1 MYLKR
6 IELHGFKSFAD
17 KVNVEFQPGITG
29 IVGPNGC
36 GKSNISDA
44 VNPTYSIRDI
54 SDAVRWVLGEQS
66 VKSLRGAN
74 MSDVIFA
81 GSEDRRA
88 QNLAEVTLV
97 FDNSDRFMKYDYN
110 EVEITRRLY
119 RMNNEAEYLINK
131 QSCRLKDIID
141 LIMDTGLGKDS
152 LSIISQGN
160 ISSFAD
166 NKPEERRGIFEDAA
180 GVSKYKKRKLESIRK
195 LERTNENLERIG
207 DIVVE
212 LEKQVGPLKRQKDKA
227 EKYLALKEKLTA
239 IEVNVL
245 INEITEAKKSLDEL
259 SKVIKDLNERQA
271 SLEADILLKESSND
285 EIKKKMFTLD
295 QEINALQS
303 KLLEAVSN
311 VSKLETAKVE
321 VDQKRKHAL
330 ETLSKENLKENI
342 ANMKAILSDVVN
354 EYNDRVERLDNT
366 QKELTTI
373 IGQQEERNKK
383 LLLLKNEIDQLSNN
397 INKNKSRKEILID
410 AIENKSNYHHGIK
423 TVLSLAKSN
432 KNIIGVLGDL
442 ITTDEGYELALSSAL
457 AGAIEFIVTTDDL
470 TARDAIKFLRDNKA
484 GRATFLPI
492 SAMKPRHVREEH
504 LVVCQTM
511 EGYLGLASDFVTY
524 EDEIAAVVLN
534 QLGNIIVAKDIDS
547 ANEISK
553 ATFSRYKVVS
563 LEGDVV
569 NVGGSLTGGSFNRQK
584 SSIVQ
589 KRELEQV
596 AVTLEQQEKEL
607 GLKRNEH
614 NGLDNEIKEV
624 SHALLQKQMAYAKLE
639 VVVQSKKEELI
650 KAKSEYESLADQSVE
665 LEEFASGKTESKLV
679 NQLNE
684 AIKYRDNLTEEI
696 KSKRELRMAY
706 VNQNEALDVELRE
719 YRNDLKEVQSEVN
732 TSAINATKLEAMLN
746 NHLARLN
753 DEYRMTYEYAVEHYL
768 DEIDVEQAKLEVY
781 ELRTNINRLGNV
793 NVDAIEEYQI
803 ISERYE
809 NMNTQRIDLIQ
820 AQDSIL
826 EAIKEMDEIMVERF
840 SETFEKINEEF
851 NHVFRS
857 LFGGGKARIKYT
869 DPTNILETGIDI
881 DVQPPGKA
889 VQNITLFSGG
899 EKALIAIS
907 CLFAILR
914 VRPIPMCIL
923 DEVEA
928 ALDIANVERFAKY
941 LREFSGTTQFIVVTH
956 REGTM
961 EECDL
966 LYGATMQQKGV
977 TKLVSVKLEEA
988 IDLTD
993 QS

>member
-6 IELHGFKSFAD
+6 IEIHGFKSFAD
-17 KVNVEFQPGITG
+17 KVDIEFQPGITG

-36 GKSNISDA
+36 GKSN
-44 VNPTYSIRDI
+44 I

-119 RMNNEAEYLINK
+119 RQNNEAEYLINK
-131 QSCRLKDIID
+131 QQCRLKDIVD

-195 LERTNENLERIG
+195 LERTKENLERIG
-207 DIVVE
+207 DIVAE

-227 EKYLALKEKLTA
+227 EKYLELKEKLTA
-239 IEVNVL
+239 VEVNVL
-245 INEITEAKKSLDEL
+245 VKEITEAKKSLDVL
-259 SKVIKDLNERQA
+259 SKEIKDLNEQQA
-271 SLEADILLKESSND
+271 SLDADILMKENSND
-285 EIKKKMFTLD
+285 DIKKKMYQLD
-295 QEINALQS
+295 QEVNSLQS

-321 VDQKRKHAL
+321 IDQKRKHAL
-330 ETLSKENLKENI
+330 QSASKENLQENI
-342 ANMKAILSDVVN
+342 ANMKAILSDIVN
-354 EYNDRVERLDNT
+354 EYNDRVERLNSTEQDLKQLTRDQDN
-366 QKELTTI
+366 
-373 IGQQEERNKK
+373 RNKR
-383 LLLLKNEIDQLSNN
+383 LTELKNELNQLSSQ
-397 INKNKSRKEILID
+397 INKNRSRKEILLD
-410 AIENKSNYHHGIK
+410 AIENKSNYHQSIK
-423 TVLSLAKSN
+423 TVLNLAKSN
-432 KNIIGVLGDL
+432 LNIIGVLGEL
-442 ITTDEGYELALSSAL
+442 ITTQKGYELAISSAL
-457 AGAIEFIVTTDDL
+457 GGAIEFVVTSDDQ
-470 TARDAIKFLRDNKA
+470 TARETIKFLRNNKA
-484 GRATFLPI
+484 GRATFLPV
-492 SAMKPRHVREEH
+492 STMKPRQIRLEH
-504 LVVCQTM
+504 LEVCNTM
-511 EGYLGLASDFVTY
+511 TGFLGVASDFITY
-524 EDEIAAVVLN
+524 DDKIGNVVLN
-534 QLGNIIVAKDIDS
+534 QLGNIIVAKDLET
-547 ANEISK
+547 ANAISK
-553 ATFSRYKVVS
+553 AVFARYRVVT
-563 LEGDVV
+563 LEGDIV
-569 NVGGSLTGGSFNRQK
+569 NVGGSLTGGSINQQR
-584 SSIVQ
+584 SSLVQ
-589 KRELEQV
+589 KRELEQL
-596 AVTLEQQEKEL
+596 AITLEQQETEFVK
-607 GLKRNEH
+607 KRKLH
-614 NGLDNEIKEV
+614 NALDNEIKDV
-624 SHALLQKQMAYAKLE
+624 SHILLQKQMAYAKLE

-650 KAKSEYESLADQSVE
+650 KTKTEYESLTEQSIE
-665 LEEFASGKTESKLV
+665 LDDFKSGKTENKLID
-679 NQLNE
+679 QLNE
-684 AIKYRDNLTEEI
+684 AIKYRDMLTEEI
-696 KSKRELRMAY
+696 KSKREMRMAY
-706 VNQNEALDVELRE
+706 ANENEALDVELRTI
-719 YRNDLKEVQSEVN
+719 RKDQKGIQN
-732 TSAINATKLEAMLN
+732 AINENTIKATKLETMLN
-746 NHLARLN
+746 NYLTRLN
-753 DEYRMTYEYAVEHYL
+753 DEYHMTYEYAVEQYQE
-768 DEIDVEQAKLEVY
+768 EINVEQAKEEVY
-781 ELRTNINRLGNV
+781 DLRTQIKRLGNV
-793 NVDAIEEYQI
+793 NLDAIEEYKV

-809 NMNTQRIDLIQ
+809 NMNTQRIDLLE
-820 AQDSIL
+820 AQDRIL
-826 EAIKEMDEIMVERF
+826 AAIKEMDEIMVTRF
-840 SETFEKINEEF
+840 SETFEKINVEF

-857 LFGGGKARIKYT
+857 LFGGGKAKIKYS

-889 VQNITLFSGG
+889 VQNISLFSGG

-914 VRPIPMCIL
+914 VKPIPMCIL

-941 LREFSGTTQFIVVTH
+941 LREFSSTTQFIVVTH

-988 IDLTD
+988 IDLSD
-993 QS
+993 PS

>member
-6 IELHGFKSFAD
+6 IEIHGFKSFAD
-17 KVNVEFQPGITG
+17 KVDIEFKPGITG

-36 GKSNISDA
+36 GKSN
-44 VNPTYSIRDI
+44 I

-119 RMNNEAEYLINK
+119 RQNNEAEYLINK
-131 QSCRLKDIID
+131 QQCRLKDIVD

-195 LERTNENLERIG
+195 LERTKENLERIG
-207 DIVVE
+207 DIVAE

-227 EKYLALKEKLTA
+227 EKYLELKEKLTA
-239 IEVNVL
+239 VEVNVL
-245 INEITEAKKSLDEL
+245 VKEITEAKKSLDVL
-259 SKVIKDLNERQA
+259 SKEIKDLNEQQA
-271 SLEADILLKESSND
+271 SLDADILMKENSND
-285 EIKKKMFTLD
+285 DIKKKMYQLD
-295 QEINALQS
+295 QEVNSLQS

-321 VDQKRKHAL
+321 IDQKRKHAL
-330 ETLSKENLKENI
+330 QSASKENLQENI
-342 ANMKAILSDVVN
+342 ANMKAILSDIVN
-354 EYNDRVERLDNT
+354 EYNDRVERLNSTEQDLK
-366 QKELTTI
+366 QLTRD
-373 IGQQEERNKK
+373 QENRNKR
-383 LLLLKNEIDQLSNN
+383 LTELKNELNQLSSQ
-397 INKNKSRKEILID
+397 INKNRSRKEILLD
-410 AIENKSNYHHGIK
+410 AIENKSNYHQSIK
-423 TVLSLAKSN
+423 TVLNLAKSN
-432 KNIIGVLGDL
+432 RNIIGVLGEL
-442 ITTDEGYELALSSAL
+442 ITTQKGYELAISSAL
-457 AGAIEFIVTTDDL
+457 GGAIEFVVTSDDQ
-470 TARDAIKFLRDNKA
+470 TARETIKFLRNNKA
-484 GRATFLPI
+484 GRATFLPV
-492 SAMKPRHVREEH
+492 STMKPRQIRLEH
-504 LVVCQTM
+504 LEVCNTM
-511 EGYLGLASDFVTY
+511 AGFLGVASDFITY
-524 EDEIAAVVLN
+524 DDKIGNVVLN
-534 QLGNIIVAKDIDS
+534 QLGNIIVAKDLET
-547 ANEISK
+547 ANAISK
-553 ATFSRYKVVS
+553 AVFARYRVVT
-563 LEGDVV
+563 LEGDIV
-569 NVGGSLTGGSFNRQK
+569 NVGGSLTGGSINQQR
-584 SSIVQ
+584 SSLVQ
-589 KRELEQV
+589 KRELEQL
-596 AVTLEQQEKEL
+596 AITLEQQETEFVK
-607 GLKRNEH
+607 KRKLH
-614 NGLDNEIKEV
+614 NALDNEIKDV
-624 SHALLQKQMAYAKLE
+624 SHILLQKQMAYAKLE

-650 KAKSEYESLADQSVE
+650 KTKTEYESLTEQSIE
-665 LEEFASGKTESKLV
+665 LDDFKSGKTENKLID
-679 NQLNE
+679 QLNE
-684 AIKYRDNLTEEI
+684 AIKYRDMLTEEI
-696 KSKRELRMAY
+696 KSKREMRMAY
-706 VNQNEALDVELRE
+706 ANENEALDVELRTI
-719 YRNDLKEVQSEVN
+719 RKDQKDIQN
-732 TSAINATKLEAMLN
+732 AINENTIKATKLETMLN
-746 NHLARLN
+746 NYLTRLN
-753 DEYRMTYEYAVEHYL
+753 DEYHMTYEYAVEQYQE
-768 DEIDVEQAKLEVY
+768 EINVEQAKEEVY
-781 ELRTNINRLGNV
+781 DLRTQIKRLGNV
-793 NVDAIEEYQI
+793 NLDAIEEYKV

-809 NMNTQRIDLIQ
+809 NMNTQRIDLLE
-820 AQDSIL
+820 AQDRIL
-826 EAIKEMDEIMVERF
+826 AAIKEMDEIMVTRF
-840 SETFEKINEEF
+840 SETFEKINVEF

-857 LFGGGKARIKYT
+857 LFGGGKAKIKYS

-889 VQNITLFSGG
+889 VQNISLFSGG

-914 VRPIPMCIL
+914 VKPIPMCIL

-941 LREFSGTTQFIVVTH
+941 LREFSSTTQFIVVTH

-988 IDLTD
+988 IDLSD
-993 QS
+993 PS

>member
-1 MYLKR
+1 MYLTR
-6 IELHGFKSFAD
+6 IEFNGFKSFAD

-36 GKSNISDA
+36 GKSN
-44 VNPTYSIRDI
+44 I

-212 LEKQVGPLKRQKDKA
+212 LEKQVGPLKRQNDKA

-366 QKELTTI
+366 QEELTTI

-584 SSIVQ
+584 SSIVK

-596 AVTLEQQEKEL
+596 AVTLEQQEK
-607 GLKRNEH
+607 G
-614 NGLDNEIKEV
+614 
-624 SHALLQKQMAYAKLE
+624 
-639 VVVQSKKEELI
+639 
-650 KAKSEYESLADQSVE
+650 AKSTMKTNLLLRLVIYAGALVATVLLLGTPAFVAAFIGISLV
-665 LEEFASGKTESKLV
+665 
-679 NQLNE
+679 
-684 AIKYRDNLTEEI
+684 R
-696 KSKRELRMAY
+696 
-706 VNQNEALDVELRE
+706 
-719 YRNDLKEVQSEVN
+719 
-732 TSAINATKLEAMLN
+732 
-746 NHLARLN
+746 
-753 DEYRMTYEYAVEHYL
+753 
-768 DEIDVEQAKLEVY
+768 
-781 ELRTNINRLGNV
+781 
-793 NVDAIEEYQI
+793 
-803 ISERYE
+803 
-809 NMNTQRIDLIQ
+809 
-820 AQDSIL
+820 
-826 EAIKEMDEIMVERF
+826 
-840 SETFEKINEEF
+840 
-851 NHVFRS
+851 
-857 LFGGGKARIKYT
+857 
-869 DPTNILETGIDI
+869 
-881 DVQPPGKA
+881 
-889 VQNITLFSGG
+889 
-899 EKALIAIS
+899 
-907 CLFAILR
+907 FAIQT
-914 VRPIPMCIL
+914 
-923 DEVEA
+923 DG
-928 ALDIANVERFAKY
+928 F
-941 LREFSGTTQFIVVTH
+941 FTFG
-956 REGTM
+956 
-961 EECDL
+961 
-966 LYGATMQQKGV
+966 YGKN
-977 TKLVSVKLEEA
+977 KK
-988 IDLTD
+988 
-993 QS
+993 

>member
-36 GKSNISDA
+36 GKSN
-44 VNPTYSIRDI
+44 I

-366 QKELTTI
+366 QEELTTI

-383 LLLLKNEIDQLSNN
+383 LLLLKNEIDQLS
-397 INKNKSRKEILID
+397 NKSRKEILID

>member
-44 VNPTYSIRDI
+44 V
-54 SDAVRWVLGEQS
+54 RWVLGEQS

-74 MSDVIFA
+74 MADVIFA

-88 QNLAEVTLV
+88 QNLAEVTLI

-119 RMNNEAEYLINK
+119 RHNNEAEYLINK
-131 QSCRLKDIID
+131 QQCRLKDIVD

-195 LERTNENLERIG
+195 LERTKENLERIG
-207 DIVVE
+207 DIVSE
-212 LEKQVGPLKRQKDKA
+212 LEKQVGPLKRQKEKA
-227 EKYLALKEKLTA
+227 EKYLDLKEKLTA

-245 INEITEAKKSLDEL
+245 VNEITESKKSLDEL
-259 SKVIKDLNERQA
+259 SKVIKDLNERQV
-271 SLEADILLKESSND
+271 SLEADILLKENRND
-285 EIKKKMFTLD
+285 EIKKKMFQLD
-295 QEINALQS
+295 QEVNVLQS

-311 VSKLETAKVE
+311 VSRLETAKVE

-366 QKELTTI
+366 QVELNEI
-373 IGQQEERNKK
+373 ISKQNDRNQR
-383 LLLLKNEIDQLSNN
+383 LANLKNEVEQLSNS
-397 INKNKSRKEILID
+397 INKNKSRKEVLID
-410 AIENKSNYHHGIK
+410 AVENKSNYHHGIK
-423 TVLSLAKSN
+423 TVLNLAKSN

-442 ITTDEGYELALSSAL
+442 ITTNEGYELALSSAL

-470 TARDAIKFLRDNKA
+470 TARDAIKFLRDNRA

-492 SAMKPRHVREEH
+492 SAMRPRKVREEH
-504 LVVCQTM
+504 MVVCNTID
-511 EGYLGLASDFVTY
+511 GYLGIASDFIEYDDKITN
-524 EDEIAAVVLN
+524 VVLN
-534 QLGNIIVAKDIDS
+534 QLGNIIVAKDIDC

-553 ATFSRYKVVS
+553 ATFARYKVVS
-563 LEGDVV
+563 LEGDVI

-584 SSIVQ
+584 SSLVQ

-596 AVTLEQQEKEL
+596 AITLEQQEKQIAA
-607 GLKRNEH
+607 KRNEF
-614 NGLDNEIKEV
+614 NSIDNEIKEV

-639 VVVQSKKEELI
+639 VVVQGKKEELI
-650 KAKSEYESLADQSVE
+650 KVKSQYESLADQSVE
-665 LEEFASGKTESKLV
+665 LEDFASGKTESKLV
-679 NQLNE
+679 NELNE

-696 KSKRELRMAY
+696 KSKRELRMSY

-719 YRNDLKEVQSEVN
+719 YRNDLKEVQVEVN
-732 TSAINATKLEAMLN
+732 TSAINATKLETMLN
-746 NHLARLN
+746 NHLTRLN
-753 DEYRMTYEYAVEHYL
+753 DEYRMTYEYAIEQYQ

-781 ELRTNINRLGNV
+781 ELRTKITRLGNV
-793 NVDAIEEYQI
+793 NIDAIEEYQQV
-803 ISERYE
+803 SERYE
-809 NMNTQRIDLIQ
+809 NMNSQRLDLIQ

-826 EAIKEMDEIMVERF
+826 EAINEMDEIMVERF
-840 SETFEKINEEF
+840 SSTFEKINIEF

-869 DPTNILETGIDI
+869 DPTNILETGVDI

-941 LREFSGTTQFIVVTH
+941 LKEFSGTTQFIVVTH

-961 EECDL
+961 EECNL

-988 IDLTD
+988 VELTD

>member
-6 IELHGFKSFAD
+6 IEIHGFKSFAD
-17 KVNVEFQPGITG
+17 KVDIEFQPGITG

-36 GKSNISDA
+36 GKSN
-44 VNPTYSIRDI
+44 I

-119 RMNNEAEYLINK
+119 RQNNEAEYLINK
-131 QSCRLKDIID
+131 QQCRLKDIVD

-195 LERTNENLERIG
+195 LERTKENLERIG
-207 DIVVE
+207 DIVAE

-227 EKYLALKEKLTA
+227 EKYLELKEKLTA
-239 IEVNVL
+239 VEVNVL
-245 INEITEAKKSLDEL
+245 VKEITEAKKSLDVL
-259 SKVIKDLNERQA
+259 SKEIKDLNEQQA
-271 SLEADILLKESSND
+271 SLDADILMKENSND
-285 EIKKKMFTLD
+285 DIKKKMYQLD
-295 QEINALQS
+295 QEVNSLQS

-321 VDQKRKHAL
+321 IDQKRKHAL
-330 ETLSKENLKENI
+330 QSASKENLQENI
-342 ANMKAILSDVVN
+342 ANMKAILSDIVN
-354 EYNDRVERLDNT
+354 EYNDRVERLNSTEQDLK
-366 QKELTTI
+366 QLTRD
-373 IGQQEERNKK
+373 QENRNKR
-383 LLLLKNEIDQLSNN
+383 LTELKNELNQLSSQ
-397 INKNKSRKEILID
+397 INKNRSRKEILLD
-410 AIENKSNYHHGIK
+410 TIENKSNYHQSIK
-423 TVLSLAKSN
+423 TVLNLAKSN
-432 KNIIGVLGDL
+432 RNIIGVLGEL
-442 ITTDEGYELALSSAL
+442 ITTQKGYELAISSAL
-457 AGAIEFIVTTDDL
+457 GGAIEFVVTSDDQ
-470 TARDAIKFLRDNKA
+470 TARETIKFLRNNKA
-484 GRATFLPI
+484 GRATFLPV
-492 SAMKPRHVREEH
+492 STMKPRQIRLEH
-504 LVVCQTM
+504 LEVCNTM
-511 EGYLGLASDFVTY
+511 AGFLGVASDFITY
-524 EDEIAAVVLN
+524 DDKIGNVVLN
-534 QLGNIIVAKDIDS
+534 QLGNIIVAKDLET
-547 ANEISK
+547 ANAISK
-553 ATFSRYKVVS
+553 AVFARYRVVT
-563 LEGDVV
+563 LEGDIV
-569 NVGGSLTGGSFNRQK
+569 NVGGSLTGGSINQQR
-584 SSIVQ
+584 SSLVQ
-589 KRELEQV
+589 KRELEQL
-596 AVTLEQQEKEL
+596 AITLEQQETEFVK
-607 GLKRNEH
+607 KRKLH
-614 NGLDNEIKEV
+614 NALDNEIKDV
-624 SHALLQKQMAYAKLE
+624 SHILLQKQMAYAKLE

-650 KAKSEYESLADQSVE
+650 KTKTEYESLTEQSIE
-665 LEEFASGKTESKLV
+665 LDDFKSGKTENKLID
-679 NQLNE
+679 QLNE
-684 AIKYRDNLTEEI
+684 AIKYRDMLTEEI
-696 KSKRELRMAY
+696 KSKREMRMAY
-706 VNQNEALDVELRE
+706 ANENEALDVELRTI
-719 YRNDLKEVQSEVN
+719 RKDQKDIQN
-732 TSAINATKLEAMLN
+732 AINDNTIKATKLETMLN
-746 NHLARLN
+746 NYLTRLN
-753 DEYRMTYEYAVEHYL
+753 DEYHMTYEYAVEQYQE
-768 DEIDVEQAKLEVY
+768 EINVEQAKEEVY
-781 ELRTNINRLGNV
+781 DLRTQIKRLGNV
-793 NVDAIEEYQI
+793 NLDAIEEYKV

-809 NMNTQRIDLIQ
+809 NMNTQRIDLLE
-820 AQDSIL
+820 AQDRIL
-826 EAIKEMDEIMVERF
+826 AAIKEMDEIMVTRF
-840 SETFEKINEEF
+840 SETFEKINVEF

-857 LFGGGKARIKYT
+857 LFGGGKAKIKYS

-889 VQNITLFSGG
+889 VQNISLFSGG

-914 VRPIPMCIL
+914 VKPIPMCIL

-941 LREFSGTTQFIVVTH
+941 LREFSSTTQFIVVTH

-988 IDLTD
+988 IDLSD
-993 QS
+993 PS

>member
-6 IELHGFKSFAD
+6 IEIHGFKSFAD
-17 KVNVEFQPGITG
+17 KVDIEFQPGITG

-36 GKSNISDA
+36 GKSN
-44 VNPTYSIRDI
+44 I

-119 RMNNEAEYLINK
+119 RQNNEAEYLINK
-131 QSCRLKDIID
+131 QQCRLKDIVD

-195 LERTNENLERIG
+195 LERTKENLERIG
-207 DIVVE
+207 DIVAE

-227 EKYLALKEKLTA
+227 EKYLELKEKLTA
-239 IEVNVL
+239 VEVNVL
-245 INEITEAKKSLDEL
+245 VKEITEAKKSLDVL
-259 SKVIKDLNERQA
+259 SKEIKNLNEQQA
-271 SLEADILLKESSND
+271 SLDADILMKENSND
-285 EIKKKMFTLD
+285 DIKKKMYQLD
-295 QEINALQS
+295 QEVNSLQS

-321 VDQKRKHAL
+321 IDQKRKHAL
-330 ETLSKENLKENI
+330 QSASKENLQENI
-342 ANMKAILSDVVN
+342 ANMKAILSDIVN
-354 EYNDRVERLDNT
+354 EYNDRVERLNSTEQDLK
-366 QKELTTI
+366 QLTRD
-373 IGQQEERNKK
+373 QENRNKR
-383 LLLLKNEIDQLSNN
+383 LTELKNELNQLSSQ
-397 INKNKSRKEILID
+397 INKNRSRKEILLD
-410 AIENKSNYHHGIK
+410 AIENKSNYHQSIK
-423 TVLSLAKSN
+423 TVLNLAKSN
-432 KNIIGVLGDL
+432 RNIIGVLGEL
-442 ITTDEGYELALSSAL
+442 ITTQKGYELAISSAL
-457 AGAIEFIVTTDDL
+457 GGAIEFVVTSDDQ
-470 TARDAIKFLRDNKA
+470 TARETIKFLRNNKA
-484 GRATFLPI
+484 GRATFLPV
-492 SAMKPRHVREEH
+492 STMKPRQIRLEH
-504 LVVCQTM
+504 LEVCNTM
-511 EGYLGLASDFVTY
+511 AGFLGVASDFITY
-524 EDEIAAVVLN
+524 DDKIGNVVLN
-534 QLGNIIVAKDIDS
+534 QLGNIIVAKDLET
-547 ANEISK
+547 ANAISK
-553 ATFSRYKVVS
+553 AVFARYRVVT
-563 LEGDVV
+563 LEGDIV
-569 NVGGSLTGGSFNRQK
+569 NVGGSLTGGSINQQR
-584 SSIVQ
+584 SSLVQ
-589 KRELEQV
+589 KRELEQL
-596 AVTLEQQEKEL
+596 AITLEQQETEFVK
-607 GLKRNEH
+607 KRKLH
-614 NGLDNEIKEV
+614 NALDNEIKDV
-624 SHALLQKQMAYAKLE
+624 SHILLQKQMAYAKLE

-650 KAKSEYESLADQSVE
+650 KTKTEYESLTEQSIE
-665 LEEFASGKTESKLV
+665 LDDFKSGKTENKLID
-679 NQLNE
+679 QLNE
-684 AIKYRDNLTEEI
+684 AIKYRDMLTEEI
-696 KSKRELRMAY
+696 KSKREMRMAY
-706 VNQNEALDVELRE
+706 ANENEALDVELRTI
-719 YRNDLKEVQSEVN
+719 RKDQKDIQN
-732 TSAINATKLEAMLN
+732 AINENTIKATKLETMLN
-746 NHLARLN
+746 NYLTRLN
-753 DEYRMTYEYAVEHYL
+753 DEYHMTYEYAVEQYQE
-768 DEIDVEQAKLEVY
+768 EINVEQAKEEVY
-781 ELRTNINRLGNV
+781 DLRTQIKRLGNV
-793 NVDAIEEYQI
+793 NLDAIEEYKV

-809 NMNTQRIDLIQ
+809 NINTQRIDLLE
-820 AQDSIL
+820 AQDRIL
-826 EAIKEMDEIMVERF
+826 AAIKEMDEIMVTRF
-840 SETFEKINEEF
+840 SETFEKINVEF

-857 LFGGGKARIKYT
+857 LFGGGKAKIKYS

-889 VQNITLFSGG
+889 VQNISLFSGG

-914 VRPIPMCIL
+914 VKPIPMCIL

-941 LREFSGTTQFIVVTH
+941 LREFSSTTQFIVVTH

-988 IDLTD
+988 IDLSD
-993 QS
+993 PS

>member
-6 IELHGFKSFAD
+6 IEIHGFKSFAD
-17 KVNVEFQPGITG
+17 KVDIEFQPGITG

-36 GKSNISDA
+36 GKSN
-44 VNPTYSIRDI
+44 I

-119 RMNNEAEYLINK
+119 RQNNEAEYLINK
-131 QSCRLKDIID
+131 QQCRLKDIVD

-195 LERTNENLERIG
+195 LERTKENLERIG
-207 DIVVE
+207 DIVAE

-227 EKYLALKEKLTA
+227 EKYLELKEKLTA
-239 IEVNVL
+239 VEVNVL
-245 INEITEAKKSLDEL
+245 VKEITEAKKSLDVL
-259 SKVIKDLNERQA
+259 SKEIKDLNEQQA
-271 SLEADILLKESSND
+271 SLDADILMKENSND
-285 EIKKKMFTLD
+285 DIKKKMYQLD
-295 QEINALQS
+295 QEVNSLQS

-321 VDQKRKHAL
+321 IDQKRKHAL
-330 ETLSKENLKENI
+330 QSASKENLQENI
-342 ANMKAILSDVVN
+342 ANMKAILSDIVN
-354 EYNDRVERLDNT
+354 EYNDRVERLNSTEQDLKQLTRDQDN
-366 QKELTTI
+366 
-373 IGQQEERNKK
+373 RNKR
-383 LLLLKNEIDQLSNN
+383 LTELKNELNQLSSQ
-397 INKNKSRKEILID
+397 INKNRSRKEILLD
-410 AIENKSNYHHGIK
+410 AIENKSNYHQSIK
-423 TVLSLAKSN
+423 TVLNLAKSN
-432 KNIIGVLGDL
+432 RNIIGVLGEL
-442 ITTDEGYELALSSAL
+442 ITTQKGYELAISSAL
-457 AGAIEFIVTTDDL
+457 GGAIEFVVTSDDQ
-470 TARDAIKFLRDNKA
+470 TARETIKFLRNNKA
-484 GRATFLPI
+484 GRATFLPV
-492 SAMKPRHVREEH
+492 STMKPRQIRLEH
-504 LVVCQTM
+504 LEVCNTM
-511 EGYLGLASDFVTY
+511 TGFLGVASDFITY
-524 EDEIAAVVLN
+524 DDKIGNVVLN
-534 QLGNIIVAKDIDS
+534 QLGNIIVAKDLET
-547 ANEISK
+547 ANAISK
-553 ATFSRYKVVS
+553 AVFARYRVVT
-563 LEGDVV
+563 LEGDIV
-569 NVGGSLTGGSFNRQK
+569 NVGGSLTGGSINQQR
-584 SSIVQ
+584 SSLVQ
-589 KRELEQV
+589 KRELEQL
-596 AVTLEQQEKEL
+596 AITLEQQETEFVK
-607 GLKRNEH
+607 KRKLH
-614 NGLDNEIKEV
+614 NALDNEIKDV
-624 SHALLQKQMAYAKLE
+624 SHILLQKQMAYAKLE

-650 KAKSEYESLADQSVE
+650 KTKTEYESLTEQSIE
-665 LEEFASGKTESKLV
+665 LDDFKSGKTENKLID
-679 NQLNE
+679 QLNE
-684 AIKYRDNLTEEI
+684 AIKYRDMLTEEI
-696 KSKRELRMAY
+696 KSKREMRMAY
-706 VNQNEALDVELRE
+706 ANENEALDVELRTI
-719 YRNDLKEVQSEVN
+719 RKDQKGIQN
-732 TSAINATKLEAMLN
+732 AINENTIKATKLETMLN
-746 NHLARLN
+746 NYLTRLN
-753 DEYRMTYEYAVEHYL
+753 DEYHMTYEYAVEQYQE
-768 DEIDVEQAKLEVY
+768 EINVEQAKEEVY
-781 ELRTNINRLGNV
+781 DLRTQIKRLGNV
-793 NVDAIEEYQI
+793 NLDAIEEYKV

-809 NMNTQRIDLIQ
+809 NMNTQRIDLLE
-820 AQDSIL
+820 AQDRIL
-826 EAIKEMDEIMVERF
+826 AAIKEMDEIMVTRF
-840 SETFEKINEEF
+840 SETFEKINVEF

-857 LFGGGKARIKYT
+857 LFGGGKAKIKYS

-889 VQNITLFSGG
+889 VQNISLFSGG

-914 VRPIPMCIL
+914 VKPIPMCIL

-941 LREFSGTTQFIVVTH
+941 LREFSSTTQFIVVTH

-988 IDLTD
+988 IDLSD
-993 QS
+993 PS

>member
-44 VNPTYSIRDI
+44 V
-54 SDAVRWVLGEQS
+54 RWVLGEQS

-88 QNLAEVTLV
+88 QNVAEVTLV

-119 RMNNEAEYLINK
+119 RQNNEAEYLINK
-131 QSCRLKDIID
+131 QQCRLKDIVD

-195 LERTNENLERIG
+195 LERTKENLERIG
-207 DIVVE
+207 DIVAE
-212 LEKQVGPLKRQKDKA
+212 LEKQVGPLKRQKEKA
-227 EKYLALKEKLTA
+227 EKYLALKEELTA

-245 INEITEAKKSLDEL
+245 VNEITEAKKSLDEL
-259 SKVIKDLNERQA
+259 SKVIKDLNERQV
-271 SLEADILLKESSND
+271 SLEADILLKENSND
-285 EIKKKMFTLD
+285 EIKKKMFSLD
-295 QEINALQS
+295 QEVNVLQS

-311 VSKLETAKVE
+311 VSELETTKVE

-366 QKELTTI
+366 QVELTDI
-373 IGQQEERNKK
+373 INQQEARNKR
-383 LLLLKNEIDQLSNN
+383 LVSLKNELDQLSNS
-397 INKNKSRKEILID
+397 INKNKSRKEVLID
-410 AIENKSNYHHGIK
+410 AVENKSNYHHGIK

-442 ITTDEGYELALSSAL
+442 ITTNEGYELAMSSAL

-470 TARDAIKFLRDNKA
+470 TARDAIRFLRDNKA

-492 SAMKPRHVREEH
+492 SAMKPRHVRDEH
-504 LVVCQTM
+504 VSVCDTM
-511 EGYLGLASDFVTY
+511 EGYLGIASEFIKYD
-524 EDEIAAVVLN
+524 DKISNVVLN
-534 QLGNIIVAKDIDS
+534 QLGNIIVAKNIDS
-547 ANEISK
+547 ANAISK
-553 ATFSRYKVVS
+553 ATFARYKVVS
-563 LEGDVV
+563 LEGDIV

-584 SSIVQ
+584 SSLVQ

-596 AVTLEQQEKEL
+596 AITLQQQEKDL
-607 GLKRNEH
+607 AAKRNEY
-614 NGLDNEIKEV
+614 NALDNEIKEV

-650 KAKSEYESLADQSVE
+650 KAKSEYESLADQNIE

-696 KSKRELRMAY
+696 KSKRELRMSY

-732 TSAINATKLEAMLN
+732 VSAINATKLETMLN
-746 NHLARLN
+746 NHLTRLN
-753 DEYRMTYEYAVEHYL
+753 DEYRMTYEYAVEQYQ

-781 ELRTNINRLGNV
+781 ELRTKITRLGNV
-793 NVDAIEEYQI
+793 NVDAIEEYQT

-809 NMNTQRIDLIQ
+809 NMNTQRLDLIQ

-840 SETFEKINEEF
+840 SETFEKINLEF

-857 LFGGGKARIKYT
+857 LFGGGKAKIKYT

-941 LREFSGTTQFIVVTH
+941 LKEFSGMTQFIVVTH

-988 IDLTD
+988 VELTD

>member
-36 GKSNISDA
+36 GKSN
-44 VNPTYSIRDI
+44 I

-119 RMNNEAEYLINK
+119 RQNNEAEYLINK
-131 QSCRLKDIID
+131 QQCRLKDIVD
-141 LIMDTGLGKDS
+141 LIMDTGLGRDS

-166 NKPEERRGIFEDAA
+166 SKPEERRGIFEDAA

-195 LERTNENLERIG
+195 LERTKENLERIG
-207 DIVVE
+207 DIVAE
-212 LEKQVGPLKRQKDKA
+212 LEKQVGPLKRQKEKA
-227 EKYLALKEKLTA
+227 EKYLSLKEKLTS

-245 INEITEAKKSLDEL
+245 ISEISEAKKLLDEL
-259 SKVIKDLNERQA
+259 SRTIKDLNERQV
-271 SLEADILLKESSND
+271 SLETDIQLKENSND
-285 EIKKKMFTLD
+285 EIKKKMFVLD
-295 QEINALQS
+295 QEVNVLQT

-330 ETLSKENLKENI
+330 ETLSKENLQENI
-342 ANMKAILSDVVN
+342 ANMKAILSDIVN
-354 EYNDRVERLDNT
+354 EYNDRVERFEST
-366 QKELTTI
+366 EKELNEVI
-373 IGQQEERNKK
+373 ENQDNRNKRLVK
-383 LLLLKNEIDQLSNN
+383 IKGEIETLTRE
-397 INKNKSRKEILID
+397 INKNKSRKEVLID
-410 AIENKSNYHHGIK
+410 AVENKSNYHHGIK
-423 TVLSLAKSN
+423 TVLSLANSN

-442 ITTDEGYELALSSAL
+442 IATQEGYELAISSAL
-457 AGAIEFIVTTDDL
+457 AGAIEFIVTTDDI
-470 TARDAIKFLRDNKA
+470 TARETIKFLRDNKA
-484 GRATFLPI
+484 GRATFLPV
-492 SAMKPRHVREEH
+492 SNMKPRNVRQEH
-504 LVVCQTM
+504 LIVSQTM
-511 EGYLGLASDFVTY
+511 EGYLGIASDFVSY
-524 EDEIAAVVLN
+524 DEKISSVVLN
-534 QLGNIIVAKDIDS
+534 QLGNIIIVKDIDA

-553 ATFSRYKVVS
+553 ATFARYKIVS
-563 LEGDVV
+563 LDGDVV
-569 NVGGSLTGGSFNRQK
+569 NVGGSLTGGSFNRRK
-584 SSIVQ
+584 SSLIQ
-589 KRELEQV
+589 KRELEEV
-596 AVTLEQQEKEL
+596 VVILEQQEQEYAR
-607 GLKRNEH
+607 KRNEH
-614 NGLDNEIKEV
+614 NALDNEIKEI

-639 VVVQSKKEELI
+639 VVVQGKREELI
-650 KAKSEYESLADQSVE
+650 KAKSQYESLADQSVE
-665 LEEFASGKTESKLV
+665 LEDFASGKTESKLI
-679 NQLNE
+679 NQLNK
-684 AIKYRDNLTEEI
+684 AIKYRDDLTEEI

-706 VNQNEALDVELRE
+706 VNQNEALEVELRE
-719 YRNDLKEVQSEVN
+719 YRKDFKDIQSEVN
-732 TSAINATKLEAMLN
+732 TSAIKATKLETMLT
-746 NHLARLN
+746 NHLTRLN
-753 DEYRMTYEYAVEHYL
+753 DEYRMTYEYAIEQYL

-781 ELRTNINRLGNV
+781 ELRTKISRLGNV
-793 NVDAIEEYQI
+793 NIDAIEEYKTV
-803 ISERYE
+803 SERYE
-809 NMNTQRIDLIQ
+809 NMYRQRIDLIQ

-840 SETFEKINEEF
+840 SKTFEKINIEF
-851 NHVFRS
+851 NTVFRS
-857 LFGGGKARIKYT
+857 LFGGGKAKIKYT

-941 LREFSGTTQFIVVTH
+941 LKEFSGTTQFIVVTH

-993 QS
+993 PS

>member
-6 IELHGFKSFAD
+6 IEIHGFKSFAD
-17 KVNVEFQPGITG
+17 KVDIEFQPGITG

-36 GKSNISDA
+36 GKSN
-44 VNPTYSIRDI
+44 I

-119 RMNNEAEYLINK
+119 RQNNEAEYLINK
-131 QSCRLKDIID
+131 QQCRLKDIVD

-195 LERTNENLERIG
+195 LERTKENLERIG
-207 DIVVE
+207 DIVAE

-227 EKYLALKEKLTA
+227 EKYLELKEKLTA
-239 IEVNVL
+239 VEVNVL
-245 INEITEAKKSLDEL
+245 VKEITEAKKSLDVL
-259 SKVIKDLNERQA
+259 SKEIKDLNEQQA
-271 SLEADILLKESSND
+271 SLDADILMKENSND
-285 EIKKKMFTLD
+285 YIKKKMYQLD
-295 QEINALQS
+295 QEVNSLQS

-321 VDQKRKHAL
+321 IDQKRKHAL
-330 ETLSKENLKENI
+330 QSASKENLQENI
-342 ANMKAILSDVVN
+342 ANMKAILSDIVN
-354 EYNDRVERLDNT
+354 EYNDRVERLNSTEQDLK
-366 QKELTTI
+366 QLTRD
-373 IGQQEERNKK
+373 QENRNKR
-383 LLLLKNEIDQLSNN
+383 LTELKNELNQLSSQ
-397 INKNKSRKEILID
+397 INKNRSRKEILLD
-410 AIENKSNYHHGIK
+410 AIENKSNYHQSIK
-423 TVLSLAKSN
+423 TVLNLAKSN
-432 KNIIGVLGDL
+432 RNIIGVLGEL
-442 ITTDEGYELALSSAL
+442 ITTQKDYELAISSAL
-457 AGAIEFIVTTDDL
+457 GGAIEFVVTSDDQ
-470 TARDAIKFLRDNKA
+470 TARETIKFLRNNKA
-484 GRATFLPI
+484 GRATFLPV
-492 SAMKPRHVREEH
+492 STMKPRQIRLEH
-504 LVVCQTM
+504 LEVCNTM
-511 EGYLGLASDFVTY
+511 AGFLGVASDFITY
-524 EDEIAAVVLN
+524 DDKIGNVVLN
-534 QLGNIIVAKDIDS
+534 QLGNIIVAKDLET
-547 ANEISK
+547 ANAISK
-553 ATFSRYKVVS
+553 AVFARYRVVT
-563 LEGDVV
+563 LEGDIV
-569 NVGGSLTGGSFNRQK
+569 NVGGSLTGGSINQQR
-584 SSIVQ
+584 SSLVQ
-589 KRELEQV
+589 KRELEQL
-596 AVTLEQQEKEL
+596 AITLEQQETEFVK
-607 GLKRNEH
+607 KRKLH
-614 NGLDNEIKEV
+614 NALDNEIKDV
-624 SHALLQKQMAYAKLE
+624 SHILLQKQMAYAKLE

-650 KAKSEYESLADQSVE
+650 KTKTEYESLTEQSIE
-665 LEEFASGKTESKLV
+665 LDDFKSGKTENKLID
-679 NQLNE
+679 QLNE
-684 AIKYRDNLTEEI
+684 AIKYRDMLTEEI
-696 KSKRELRMAY
+696 KSKREMRMAY
-706 VNQNEALDVELRE
+706 ANENEALDVELRTI
-719 YRNDLKEVQSEVN
+719 RKDQKDIQN
-732 TSAINATKLEAMLN
+732 AINENTIKATKLETMLN
-746 NHLARLN
+746 NYLTRLN
-753 DEYRMTYEYAVEHYL
+753 DEYHMTYEYAVEQYQE
-768 DEIDVEQAKLEVY
+768 EINVEQAKEEVY
-781 ELRTNINRLGNV
+781 DLRTQIKRLGNV
-793 NVDAIEEYQI
+793 NLDAIEEYKV

-809 NMNTQRIDLIQ
+809 NMNTQRIDLLE
-820 AQDSIL
+820 AQDRIL
-826 EAIKEMDEIMVERF
+826 AAIKEMDEIMVTRF
-840 SETFEKINEEF
+840 SETFEKINVEF

-857 LFGGGKARIKYT
+857 LFGGGKAKIKYS

-889 VQNITLFSGG
+889 VQNISLFSGG

-914 VRPIPMCIL
+914 VKPIPMCIL

-941 LREFSGTTQFIVVTH
+941 LREFSSTTQFIVVTH

-988 IDLTD
+988 IDLSD
-993 QS
+993 PS

>member
-17 KVNVEFQPGITG
+17 KVNIEFQPGITG

-44 VNPTYSIRDI
+44 V
-54 SDAVRWVLGEQS
+54 RWVLGEQS
-66 VKSLRGAN
+66 VKSLRGSN
-74 MSDVIFA
+74 MTDVIFA

-119 RMNNEAEYLINK
+119 RQNNEAEYLINK
-131 QSCRLKDIID
+131 QQCRLKDIVD
-141 LIMDTGLGKDS
+141 LIMDTGLGRDS

-166 NKPEERRGIFEDAA
+166 SKPEERRGIFEEAA

-195 LERTNENLERIG
+195 LERTKENLERIG

-212 LEKQVGPLKRQKDKA
+212 LEKQVGPLKRQKEKA
-227 EKYLALKEKLTA
+227 EKYLTLKERLTS

-245 INEITEAKKSLDEL
+245 IHEISNAKKSLDEF
-259 SKVIKDLNERQA
+259 SKSIKDLNERQV
-271 SLEADILLKESSND
+271 SLETDIQLKEDSND
-285 EIKKKMFTLD
+285 KIKKKMFVLD
-295 QEINALQS
+295 QEINVLQT

-321 VDQKRKHAL
+321 IDQKRKHAL
-330 ETLSKENLKENI
+330 ETLSKENLQESI
-342 ANMKAILSDVVN
+342 ANMKAILSDIVN
-354 EYNDRVERLDNT
+354 EYNDRVERLENT
-366 QKELTTI
+366 EKELNKI
-373 IGQQEERNKK
+373 IENQENRNDRLTK
-383 LLLLKNEIDQLSNN
+383 LKEDIDYLTSE
-397 INKNKSRKEILID
+397 INKNKSKKEILID
-410 AIENKSNYHHGIK
+410 AVENKSNYHHGIK
-423 TVLSLAKSN
+423 TVLALAKSN

-442 ITTDEGYELALSSAL
+442 ITTNEGYELAISSAL

-470 TARDAIKFLRDNKA
+470 TARDTIKFLRDNKA
-484 GRATFLPI
+484 GRATFLPVNT
-492 SAMKPRHVREEH
+492 MKPRSVREEH
-504 LVVCQTM
+504 LIVSKTM
-511 EGYLGLASDFVTY
+511 DGYLGLASDFVSY
-524 EDEIAAVVLN
+524 DDKIESVVLN
-534 QLGNIIVAKDIDS
+534 QLGNIIIAKDIDC

-553 ATFSRYKVVS
+553 ATFARYKIVS
-563 LEGDVV
+563 LDGDIV

-584 SSIVQ
+584 SSLVQ
-589 KRELEQV
+589 KRELEEV
-596 AVTLEQQEKEL
+596 AITLENQEKDYAK
-607 GLKRNEH
+607 KRNEY
-614 NGLDNEIKEV
+614 NVLDNEIKEI

-639 VVVQSKKEELI
+639 VVVQGKREELI

-665 LEEFASGKTESKLV
+665 LEDFATGKTESKLI

-684 AIKYRDNLTEEI
+684 AVKYRDDLTEEI
-696 KSKRELRMAY
+696 KSKRELRMSY
-706 VNQNEALDVELRE
+706 VNQNEALEVELRE
-719 YRNDLKEVQSEVN
+719 YRKDLKEVQSEVN
-732 TSAINATKLEAMLN
+732 ANAIKATKLETLLS
-746 NHLARLN
+746 NHLTRLN
-753 DEYRMTYEYAVEHYL
+753 DEYRMTYEYAVEQYQE
-768 DEIDVEQAKLEVY
+768 EIDVEQAKLEVY
-781 ELRTNINRLGNV
+781 ELRTKISRLGNV
-793 NVDAIEEYQI
+793 NLDAIEEYKTV
-803 ISERYE
+803 SERYE
-809 NMNTQRIDLIQ
+809 NMNRQRIDLLQ

-826 EAIKEMDEIMVERF
+826 EAIKEMDEIMIERF

-851 NHVFRS
+851 NTVFRS
-857 LFGGGKARIKYT
+857 LFGGGKAKIKYS

-889 VQNITLFSGG
+889 VQNISLFSGG

-941 LREFSGTTQFIVVTH
+941 LKEFSGTTQFIVVTH

-988 IDLTD
+988 IDLSD
-993 QS
+993 PS

>member
-6 IELHGFKSFAD
+6 IEIHGFKSFAD
-17 KVNVEFQPGITG
+17 KVDIEFQPGITG

-36 GKSNISDA
+36 GKSN
-44 VNPTYSIRDI
+44 I

-119 RMNNEAEYLINK
+119 RQNNEAEYLINK
-131 QSCRLKDIID
+131 QQCRLKDIVD

-195 LERTNENLERIG
+195 LERTKENLERIG
-207 DIVVE
+207 DIVAE

-227 EKYLALKEKLTA
+227 EKYLELKEKLTA
-239 IEVNVL
+239 VEVNVL
-245 INEITEAKKSLDEL
+245 VKEITEAKKSLDVL
-259 SKVIKDLNERQA
+259 SKEIKDLNEQQA
-271 SLEADILLKESSND
+271 SLDADILMKENSND
-285 EIKKKMFTLD
+285 DIKKKMYQLD
-295 QEINALQS
+295 QEVNSLQS

-321 VDQKRKHAL
+321 IDQKRKHAL
-330 ETLSKENLKENI
+330 QSASKENLQENI
-342 ANMKAILSDVVN
+342 ANMKAILSDIVN
-354 EYNDRVERLDNT
+354 EYNDRVERLNSTEQDLK
-366 QKELTTI
+366 QLTRD
-373 IGQQEERNKK
+373 QENRNKR
-383 LLLLKNEIDQLSNN
+383 LTELKNELNQLSSQ
-397 INKNKSRKEILID
+397 INKNRSRKEILLD
-410 AIENKSNYHHGIK
+410 AIENKSNYHQSIK
-423 TVLSLAKSN
+423 TVLNLAKSN
-432 KNIIGVLGDL
+432 RNIIGVLGEL
-442 ITTDEGYELALSSAL
+442 ITTQKGYELAISSAL
-457 AGAIEFIVTTDDL
+457 GGAIEFVVTSDDQ
-470 TARDAIKFLRDNKA
+470 TARETIKFLRNNKA
-484 GRATFLPI
+484 GRATFLPV
-492 SAMKPRHVREEH
+492 STMKPRQIRLEH
-504 LVVCQTM
+504 LEVCNTM
-511 EGYLGLASDFVTY
+511 AGFLGVASDFITY
-524 EDEIAAVVLN
+524 DDKIGNVVLN
-534 QLGNIIVAKDIDS
+534 QLGNIIVAKDLET
-547 ANEISK
+547 ANAISK
-553 ATFSRYKVVS
+553 AVFARYRVVT
-563 LEGDVV
+563 LEGDIV
-569 NVGGSLTGGSFNRQK
+569 NVGGSLTGGSINQQR
-584 SSIVQ
+584 SSLVQ
-589 KRELEQV
+589 KRELEQL
-596 AVTLEQQEKEL
+596 AITLEQQEIEFVK
-607 GLKRNEH
+607 KRKLH
-614 NGLDNEIKEV
+614 NALDNEIKDV
-624 SHALLQKQMAYAKLE
+624 SHILLQKQMAYAKLE

-650 KAKSEYESLADQSVE
+650 KTKTEYESLTEQSIE
-665 LEEFASGKTESKLV
+665 LDDFKSGKTENKLID
-679 NQLNE
+679 QLNE
-684 AIKYRDNLTEEI
+684 AIKYRDMLTEEI
-696 KSKRELRMAY
+696 KSKREMRMAY
-706 VNQNEALDVELRE
+706 ANENEALDVELRTI
-719 YRNDLKEVQSEVN
+719 RKDQKDIQN
-732 TSAINATKLEAMLN
+732 AINENTIKATKLETMLN
-746 NHLARLN
+746 NYLTRLN
-753 DEYRMTYEYAVEHYL
+753 DEYHMTYEYAVEQYQE
-768 DEIDVEQAKLEVY
+768 EINVEQAKEEVY
-781 ELRTNINRLGNV
+781 DLRTQIKRLGNV
-793 NVDAIEEYQI
+793 NLDAIEEYKV

-809 NMNTQRIDLIQ
+809 NMNTQRIDLLE
-820 AQDSIL
+820 AQDRIL
-826 EAIKEMDEIMVERF
+826 AAIKEMDEIMVTRF
-840 SETFEKINEEF
+840 SETFEKINVEF

-857 LFGGGKARIKYT
+857 LFGGGKAKIKYS

-889 VQNITLFSGG
+889 VQNISLFSGG

-914 VRPIPMCIL
+914 VKPIPMCIL

-941 LREFSGTTQFIVVTH
+941 LREFSSTTQFIVVTH

-988 IDLTD
+988 IDLSD
-993 QS
+993 PS

>member
-1 MYLKR
+1 M
-6 IELHGFKSFAD
+6 
-17 KVNVEFQPGITG
+17 
-29 IVGPNGC
+29 
-36 GKSNISDA
+36 
-44 VNPTYSIRDI
+44 
-54 SDAVRWVLGEQS
+54 
-66 VKSLRGAN
+66 
-74 MSDVIFA
+74 
-81 GSEDRRA
+81 
-88 QNLAEVTLV
+88 
-97 FDNSDRFMKYDYN
+97 
-110 EVEITRRLY
+110 
-119 RMNNEAEYLINK
+119 
-131 QSCRLKDIID
+131 
-141 LIMDTGLGKDS
+141 
-152 LSIISQGN
+152 
-160 ISSFAD
+160 
-166 NKPEERRGIFEDAA
+166 
-180 GVSKYKKRKLESIRK
+180 
-195 LERTNENLERIG
+195 
-207 DIVVE
+207 
-212 LEKQVGPLKRQKDKA
+212 
-227 EKYLALKEKLTA
+227 
-239 IEVNVL
+239 
-245 INEITEAKKSLDEL
+245 
-259 SKVIKDLNERQA
+259 
-271 SLEADILLKESSND
+271 
-285 EIKKKMFTLD
+285 
-295 QEINALQS
+295 
-303 KLLEAVSN
+303 
-311 VSKLETAKVE
+311 
-321 VDQKRKHAL
+321 
-330 ETLSKENLKENI
+330 
-342 ANMKAILSDVVN
+342 
-354 EYNDRVERLDNT
+354 
-366 QKELTTI
+366 
-373 IGQQEERNKK
+373 
-383 LLLLKNEIDQLSNN
+383 
-397 INKNKSRKEILID
+397 
-410 AIENKSNYHHGIK
+410 
-423 TVLSLAKSN
+423 
-432 KNIIGVLGDL
+432 
-442 ITTDEGYELALSSAL
+442 SSAL
-457 AGAIEFIVTTDDL
+457 AGAIEFVVTTDDL

-768 DEIDVEQAKLEVY
+768 DEIDIEQAKLEVY

-889 VQNITLFSGG
+889 VQ
-899 EKALIAIS
+899 
-907 CLFAILR
+907 
-914 VRPIPMCIL
+914 M
-923 DEVEA
+923 
-928 ALDIANVERFAKY
+928 
-941 LREFSGTTQFIVVTH
+941 
-956 REGTM
+956 
-961 EECDL
+961 
-966 LYGATMQQKGV
+966 
-977 TKLVSVKLEEA
+977 
-988 IDLTD
+988 
-993 QS
+993 

>member
-6 IELHGFKSFAD
+6 IEIHGFKSFAD
-17 KVNVEFQPGITG
+17 KVDIEFQPGITG

-36 GKSNISDA
+36 GKSN
-44 VNPTYSIRDI
+44 I

-119 RMNNEAEYLINK
+119 RQNNEAEYLINK
-131 QSCRLKDIID
+131 QQCRLKDIVD

-195 LERTNENLERIG
+195 LERTKENLERIG
-207 DIVVE
+207 DIVAE

-227 EKYLALKEKLTA
+227 EKYLELKEKLTA
-239 IEVNVL
+239 VEVNVL
-245 INEITEAKKSLDEL
+245 VKEITEAKKSLDVL
-259 SKVIKDLNERQA
+259 SKEIKDLNEQQA
-271 SLEADILLKESSND
+271 SLDADILMKENSND
-285 EIKKKMFTLD
+285 DIKKKMYQLD
-295 QEINALQS
+295 QEVNSLQS

-321 VDQKRKHAL
+321 IDQKRKHAL
-330 ETLSKENLKENI
+330 QSASKENLQENI
-342 ANMKAILSDVVN
+342 ANMKAILSDIVN
-354 EYNDRVERLDNT
+354 EYNDRVERLNSTEQDLK
-366 QKELTTI
+366 QLTRD
-373 IGQQEERNKK
+373 QENRNKR
-383 LLLLKNEIDQLSNN
+383 LTELKNELNQLSSQ
-397 INKNKSRKEILID
+397 INKNRSRKEILLD
-410 AIENKSNYHHGIK
+410 AIENKSNYHQSIK
-423 TVLSLAKSN
+423 TVLNLAKSN
-432 KNIIGVLGDL
+432 RNIIGVLGEL
-442 ITTDEGYELALSSAL
+442 ITTQKGYELAISSAL
-457 AGAIEFIVTTDDL
+457 GGAIEFVVTSDDQ
-470 TARDAIKFLRDNKA
+470 TARETIKFLRNNKA
-484 GRATFLPI
+484 GRATFLPV
-492 SAMKPRHVREEH
+492 STMKPRQIRLEH
-504 LVVCQTM
+504 LEVCNTM
-511 EGYLGLASDFVTY
+511 AGFLGVASDFITY
-524 EDEIAAVVLN
+524 DDKIGNVVLN
-534 QLGNIIVAKDIDS
+534 QLRNIIVAKDLET
-547 ANEISK
+547 ANAISK
-553 ATFSRYKVVS
+553 AVFARYRVVT
-563 LEGDVV
+563 LEGDIV
-569 NVGGSLTGGSFNRQK
+569 NVGGSLTGGSINQQR
-584 SSIVQ
+584 SSLVQ
-589 KRELEQV
+589 KRELEQL
-596 AVTLEQQEKEL
+596 AITLEQQETEFVK
-607 GLKRNEH
+607 KRKLH
-614 NGLDNEIKEV
+614 NALDNEIKDV
-624 SHALLQKQMAYAKLE
+624 SHILFQKQMAYAKLE

-650 KAKSEYESLADQSVE
+650 KTKTEYESLTEQSIE
-665 LEEFASGKTESKLV
+665 LDDFKSGKTENKLID
-679 NQLNE
+679 QLNE
-684 AIKYRDNLTEEI
+684 AIKYRDMLTEEI
-696 KSKRELRMAY
+696 KSKREMRMAY
-706 VNQNEALDVELRE
+706 ANENEALDVELRTI
-719 YRNDLKEVQSEVN
+719 RKDQKDIQN
-732 TSAINATKLEAMLN
+732 AINENTIKATKLETMLN
-746 NHLARLN
+746 NYLTRLN
-753 DEYRMTYEYAVEHYL
+753 DEYHMTYEYAVEQYQE
-768 DEIDVEQAKLEVY
+768 EINVEQAKEEVY
-781 ELRTNINRLGNV
+781 DLRTQIKRLGNV
-793 NVDAIEEYQI
+793 NLDAIEEYKV

-809 NMNTQRIDLIQ
+809 NMNTQRIDLLE
-820 AQDSIL
+820 AQDRIL
-826 EAIKEMDEIMVERF
+826 AAIKEMDEIMVTRF
-840 SETFEKINEEF
+840 SETFEKINVEF

-857 LFGGGKARIKYT
+857 LFGGGKAKIKYS

-889 VQNITLFSGG
+889 VQNISLFSGG

-914 VRPIPMCIL
+914 VKPIPMCIL

-941 LREFSGTTQFIVVTH
+941 LREFSSTTQFIVVTH

-988 IDLTD
+988 IDLSD
-993 QS
+993 PS

>member
-36 GKSNISDA
+36 GKSN
-44 VNPTYSIRDI
+44 I

-342 ANMKAILSDVVN
+342 ANMKAIF
-354 EYNDRVERLDNT
+354 
-366 QKELTTI
+366 K
-373 IGQQEERNKK
+373 
-383 LLLLKNEIDQLSNN
+383 
-397 INKNKSRKEILID
+397 
-410 AIENKSNYHHGIK
+410 
-423 TVLSLAKSN
+423 
-432 KNIIGVLGDL
+432 
-442 ITTDEGYELALSSAL
+442 
-457 AGAIEFIVTTDDL
+457 
-470 TARDAIKFLRDNKA
+470 
-484 GRATFLPI
+484 
-492 SAMKPRHVREEH
+492 
-504 LVVCQTM
+504 
-511 EGYLGLASDFVTY
+511 
-524 EDEIAAVVLN
+524 
-534 QLGNIIVAKDIDS
+534 
-547 ANEISK
+547 
-553 ATFSRYKVVS
+553 
-563 LEGDVV
+563 
-569 NVGGSLTGGSFNRQK
+569 
-584 SSIVQ
+584 
-589 KRELEQV
+589 
-596 AVTLEQQEKEL
+596 
-607 GLKRNEH
+607 
-614 NGLDNEIKEV
+614 
-624 SHALLQKQMAYAKLE
+624 
-639 VVVQSKKEELI
+639 
-650 KAKSEYESLADQSVE
+650 
-665 LEEFASGKTESKLV
+665 
-679 NQLNE
+679 
-684 AIKYRDNLTEEI
+684 
-696 KSKRELRMAY
+696 
-706 VNQNEALDVELRE
+706 
-719 YRNDLKEVQSEVN
+719 
-732 TSAINATKLEAMLN
+732 
-746 NHLARLN
+746 
-753 DEYRMTYEYAVEHYL
+753 
-768 DEIDVEQAKLEVY
+768 
-781 ELRTNINRLGNV
+781 
-793 NVDAIEEYQI
+793 
-803 ISERYE
+803 
-809 NMNTQRIDLIQ
+809 
-820 AQDSIL
+820 
-826 EAIKEMDEIMVERF
+826 
-840 SETFEKINEEF
+840 
-851 NHVFRS
+851 
-857 LFGGGKARIKYT
+857 
-869 DPTNILETGIDI
+869 
-881 DVQPPGKA
+881 
-889 VQNITLFSGG
+889 
-899 EKALIAIS
+899 
-907 CLFAILR
+907 
-914 VRPIPMCIL
+914 
-923 DEVEA
+923 
-928 ALDIANVERFAKY
+928 
-941 LREFSGTTQFIVVTH
+941 
-956 REGTM
+956 
-961 EECDL
+961 
-966 LYGATMQQKGV
+966 
-977 TKLVSVKLEEA
+977 
-988 IDLTD
+988 
-993 QS
+993 

>member
-6 IELHGFKSFAD
+6 IEIHGFKSFAD
-17 KVNVEFQPGITG
+17 KVDIEFQPGITG

-36 GKSNISDA
+36 GKSN
-44 VNPTYSIRDI
+44 I

-119 RMNNEAEYLINK
+119 RQNNEAEYLINK
-131 QSCRLKDIID
+131 QQCRLKDIVD

-195 LERTNENLERIG
+195 LERTKENLERIG
-207 DIVVE
+207 DIVAE

-227 EKYLALKEKLTA
+227 EKYLELKEKLTA
-239 IEVNVL
+239 VEVNVL
-245 INEITEAKKSLDEL
+245 VKEITEAKKSLDVL
-259 SKVIKDLNERQA
+259 SKEIKNLNEQQA
-271 SLEADILLKESSND
+271 SLDADILMKENSND
-285 EIKKKMFTLD
+285 DIKKKMYQLD
-295 QEINALQS
+295 QEVNSLQS

-321 VDQKRKHAL
+321 IDQKRKHAL
-330 ETLSKENLKENI
+330 QSASKENLQENI
-342 ANMKAILSDVVN
+342 ANMKAILSDIVN
-354 EYNDRVERLDNT
+354 EYNDRVERLNSTEQDLK
-366 QKELTTI
+366 QLTRD
-373 IGQQEERNKK
+373 QENRNKR
-383 LLLLKNEIDQLSNN
+383 LTELKNELNQLSSQ
-397 INKNKSRKEILID
+397 INKNRSRKEILLD
-410 AIENKSNYHHGIK
+410 AIENKSNYHQSIK
-423 TVLSLAKSN
+423 TVLNLAKSN
-432 KNIIGVLGDL
+432 RNIIGVLGEL
-442 ITTDEGYELALSSAL
+442 ITTQKGYELAISSAL
-457 AGAIEFIVTTDDL
+457 GGAIEFVVTSDDQ
-470 TARDAIKFLRDNKA
+470 TARETIKFLRNNKA
-484 GRATFLPI
+484 GRATFLPV
-492 SAMKPRHVREEH
+492 STMKPRQIRLEH
-504 LVVCQTM
+504 LEVCNTM
-511 EGYLGLASDFVTY
+511 AGFLGVASDFITY
-524 EDEIAAVVLN
+524 DDKIGNVVLN
-534 QLGNIIVAKDIDS
+534 QLGNIIVAKDLET
-547 ANEISK
+547 ANAISK
-553 ATFSRYKVVS
+553 AVFARYRVVT
-563 LEGDVV
+563 LEGDIV
-569 NVGGSLTGGSFNRQK
+569 NVGGSLTGGSINQQR
-584 SSIVQ
+584 SSLVQ
-589 KRELEQV
+589 KRELEQL
-596 AVTLEQQEKEL
+596 AITLEQQETEFVK
-607 GLKRNEH
+607 KRKLH
-614 NGLDNEIKEV
+614 NALDNEIKDV
-624 SHALLQKQMAYAKLE
+624 SHILLQKQMAYAKLE

-650 KAKSEYESLADQSVE
+650 KTKTEYESLTEQSIE
-665 LEEFASGKTESKLV
+665 LDDFKSGKTENKLID
-679 NQLNE
+679 QLNE
-684 AIKYRDNLTEEI
+684 AIKYRDMLTEEI
-696 KSKRELRMAY
+696 KSKREMRMAY
-706 VNQNEALDVELRE
+706 ANENEALDVELRTI
-719 YRNDLKEVQSEVN
+719 RKDQKDIQN
-732 TSAINATKLEAMLN
+732 AINENTIKATKLETMLN
-746 NHLARLN
+746 NYLTRLN
-753 DEYRMTYEYAVEHYL
+753 DEYHMTYEYAVEQYQE
-768 DEIDVEQAKLEVY
+768 EINVEQAKEEVY
-781 ELRTNINRLGNV
+781 DLRTQIKRLGNV
-793 NVDAIEEYQI
+793 NLDAIEEYKV

-809 NMNTQRIDLIQ
+809 NMNTQRIDLLE
-820 AQDSIL
+820 AQDRIL
-826 EAIKEMDEIMVERF
+826 AAIKEMDEIMVTRF
-840 SETFEKINEEF
+840 SETFEKINVEF

-857 LFGGGKARIKYT
+857 LFGGGKAKIKYS

-889 VQNITLFSGG
+889 VQNISLFSGG

-914 VRPIPMCIL
+914 VKPIPMCIL

-941 LREFSGTTQFIVVTH
+941 LREFSSTTQFIVVTH

-988 IDLTD
+988 IDLSD
-993 QS
+993 PS